1 MLPKVAHLF
10 LTAKCSNNC
19 PKCCNNNYTVDEI
32 PFLTEE
38 EFSTVETVCLTG
50 GEPFLLDNLEEIVN
64 VIRPHVRNIYVY
76 TSGTELLSYLG
87 KHELP
92 FINGIS
98 FSPKSRKDWESI
110 TTLTKNI
117 MLLKRISEKDNR
129 LYIFLKQEDRA
140 NYTLDRFGPRLR
152 TIEYLADALNAKM
165 YFRTW
170 LDEITSPDGEIF
182 RRINLEDMKKWK
194 KKE

>member
-1 MLPKVAHLF
+1 
-10 LTAKCSNNC
+10 
-19 PKCCNNNYTVDEI
+19 
-32 PFLTEE
+32 
-38 EFSTVETVCLTG
+38 
-50 GEPFLLDNLEEIVN
+50 
-64 VIRPHVRNIYVY
+64 
-76 TSGTELLSYLG
+76 
-87 KHELP
+87 
-92 FINGIS
+92 
-98 FSPKSRKDWESI
+98 
-110 TTLTKNI
+110 